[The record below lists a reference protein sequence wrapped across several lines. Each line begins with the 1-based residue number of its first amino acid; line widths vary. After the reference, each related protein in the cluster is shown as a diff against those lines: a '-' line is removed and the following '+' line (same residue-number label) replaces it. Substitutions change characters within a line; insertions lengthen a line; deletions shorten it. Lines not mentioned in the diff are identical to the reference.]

1 MKVQIQ
7 TTQNV
12 DIEYEVASIGDRIGA
27 CLIDGLILFGY
38 GFMVFLVLS
47 GLIADSEG
55 ADGMLTVLVT
65 VLVTVL
71 MLPILLYDLLCE
83 IFMNGQS
90 FGKKVVKIKVVKMD
104 GTQPGI
110 GSYLL
115 RWLLRFIEIWTTSG
129 AIAVITMLI
138 NGKGQRLG
146 DLAAGTTVVKIRP
159 AVTLADTIFAQV
171 DDDYVATF
179 PQVVRLSD
187 DDIAI
192 VKEVIGSREQ
202 RENPV
207 IVNTLVRKIKEVLE
221 VETDLSPSKFLKT
234 IVRDYNY
241 LTGKIG

>member
-27 CLIDGLILFGY
+27 FFIDGLILFGY
-38 GFMVFLVLS
+38 GFLVFLLLS
-47 GLIADSEG
+47 SLFADSQRVDE
-55 ADGMLTVLVT
+55 MLGVV
-65 VLVTVL
+65 VTVL

-83 IFMNGQS
+83 IFMDGQS
-90 FGKKVVKIKVVKMD
+90 FGKKLVKIKVVKMD
-104 GTQPGI
+104 GSQPSI

-129 AIAVITMLI
+129 AIAVLTMLI

-159 AVTLADTIFAQV
+159 AVTLADTIFTQV
-171 DDDYVATF
+171 DDDYVVAF

-221 VETDLSPSKFLKT
+221 VETDLSAAKFLKT
-234 IVRDYNY
+234 VVRDYNY
-241 LTGKIG
+241 LTGKVE